1 MKLLP
6 LKEVS
11 ATMKVSLV
19 TLRRYI
25 KDGRLKASKVGREYF
40 VSEEDLASFLEKPK
54 LLGEANSLMARALND
69 TTELEYH
76 VSRKELTQQAR
87 DIYHRFGEAQLAQEA
102 NFDSNIFGYSLT
114 SPFRNETQNKK
125 WGRFGPTG
133 SGTDKDGKEHH
144 FPDPSWIDEEMLNH
158 ARKRIGEIKNPLV
171 VSIYEDLIFT
181 YAKEKDKR
189 AQAKKTVEAYLE
201 AAKIQYDNDW
211 MFEFLDSLLRSFE
224 IANYVKD
231 IKTRTEVIQKMFDYI
246 KQIVRQNKPRYCLEI
261 MDALLKN
268 FDLLSQ
274 DEVALVVEAARAGA
288 DFFGGKGGDNRHL
301 QRSFL
306 EVIERA
312 YKATKN
318 NDKELATQLEQ
329 VDSYKMEAQ
338 EKSGSGLVAAHFY
351 EKALELVRKLND
363 PRKEQQEL
371 KAAIEQ
377 ANYKS
382 IDEMKSVSV
391 EFKITEKEKNDFIAS
406 VFVEDNI
413 ESLERIGGLPNLRP
427 SFKGAKELTAKLA
440 KDYPLQHIF
449 GVSLIQQG
457 RKIHQSSGGMEIT
470 EDHVVE
476 QYSRNMRTYSI
487 FSKFLFDELKKRG
500 ITGKQIADFLRDKEV
515 FQYDNFGAIEEGL
528 QNYDDGKYYS
538 SLAVILPQIEE
549 ALRNLLRKANLPTLT
564 IGRTG
569 DQVVISMRD
578 ILESSLLKQAM
589 TEDLYWYLR
598 LILWDKRGPA
608 LRDNICHGLL
618 SYKSGEYECYYV
630 LHVLL
635 ILAGFRLNQNNQED
649 KPKEPVKQEI

>member
-1 MKLLP
+1 MKKISPKSKGVGVGLRTNHFPYITKNWPKMDWFEAVTENFMDTGGRPLAILEKVRAHYPIALHGTSLSIGSTDPLRPHYMKNYKALVERIDPFLVSDHLCWTCVEKEELHDLLP
-6 LKEVS
+6 LPFTEEALKHVVEKVEKVQNFLGRQMILENVSSYITYKHSVIPEWEFLREV
-11 ATMKVSLV
+11 A
-19 TLRRYI
+19 RRSGCGILLDINNVYVNSFNQ
-25 KDGRLKASKVGREYF
+25 KFDPMDFLKGIPGSKVRQF
-40 VSEEDLASFLEKPK
+40 HLAGHTDMGKFLF
-54 LLGEANSLMARALND
+54 D
-69 TTELEYH
+69 THT
-76 VSRKELTQQAR
+76 
-87 DIYHRFGEAQLAQEA
+87 
-102 NFDSNIFGYSLT
+102 
-114 SPFRNETQNKK
+114 
-125 WGRFGPTG
+125 
-133 SGTDKDGKEHH
+133 
-144 FPDPSWIDEEMLNH
+144 
-158 ARKRIGEIKNPLV
+158 GEIIDPVWKL
-171 VSIYEDLIFT
+171 
-181 YAKEKDKR
+181 
-189 AQAKKTVEAYLE
+189 
-201 AAKIQYDNDW
+201 
-211 MFEFLDSLLRSFE
+211 
-224 IANYVKD
+224 
-231 IKTRTEVIQKMFDYI
+231 
-246 KQIVRQNKPRYCLEI
+246 
-261 MDALLKN
+261 
-268 FDLLSQ
+268 
-274 DEVALVVEAARAGA
+274 
-288 DFFGGKGGDNRHL
+288 
-301 QRSFL
+301 
-306 EVIERA
+306 
-312 YKATKN
+312 
-318 NDKELATQLEQ
+318 
-329 VDSYKMEAQ
+329 
-338 EKSGSGLVAAHFY
+338 Y

-427 SFKGAKELTAKLA
+427 SFKGARELTAKLA

-449 GVSLIQQG
+449 GMSLIQQG

-549 ALRNLLRKANLPTLT
+549 ALRNLLRKAHLPTLT

-569 DQVVISMRD
+569 DQVVIGMRD

-630 LHVLL
+630 LHILL
-635 ILAGFRLNQNNQED
+635 ILAGFGLNQNNQED
-649 KPKEPVKQEI
+649 KSKKSVKQEI

>member
-11 ATMKVSLV
+11 ATMKVSLI

-40 VSEEDLASFLEKPK
+40 VSEEDLASFFEKPK
-54 LLGEANSLMARALND
+54 LLGEANSLMARAFND

-76 VSRKELTQQAR
+76 ISRKELTQQAR
-87 DIYHRFGEAQLAQEA
+87 DIYQRFGEAQLAQEA

-125 WGRFGPTG
+125 WGRFAPTG
-133 SGTDKDGKEHH
+133 SGTDKDGKEYH
-144 FPDPSWIDEEMLNH
+144 FPDPSWIDEQMLDH
-158 ARKRIGEIKNPLV
+158 ARKRTTEVKNPLV

-181 YAKEKDKR
+181 HSKEKDKR

-201 AAKIQYDNDW
+201 AAKIQYENDW

-224 IANYVKD
+224 ISNYVKD
-231 IKTRTEVIQKMFDYI
+231 EKTRTEVLKRMFSYI
-246 KQIVRQNKPRYCLEI
+246 KQIVSQNKPRYCLEI
-261 MDALLKN
+261 LDALLKN
-268 FDLLSQ
+268 FPLLSQ
-274 DEVALVVEAARAGA
+274 QEVDLVIEAARTGA

-306 EVIERA
+306 EVVEHA
-312 YKATKN
+312 YKALKN
-318 NDKELATQLEQ
+318 KEKELQTQLEV

-351 EKALELVRKLND
+351 EKALEMVHKLND
-363 PRKEQQEL
+363 PRKEAQEL
-371 KAAIEQ
+371 KTAIEQ

-391 EFKITEKEKNDFIAS
+391 EFTITEKEKNDFIAS
-406 VFVEDNI
+406 VFVDDNI

-427 SFKGAKELTAKLA
+427 SFKGAEELTAKIA
-440 KDYPLQHIF
+440 KDYPLQHIL
-449 GVSLIQQG
+449 GKSLIQQG
-457 RKIHQSSGGMEIT
+457 RKIHQSSGGYEIT
-470 EDHVVE
+470 EDHIVE
-476 QYSRNMRTYSI
+476 QYSRNMRTYVI
-487 FSKFLFDELKKRG
+487 FSKFLFDELKRRG
-500 ITGKQIADFLRDKEV
+500 VTGAKIADYLRDKEV

-528 QNYDDGKYYS
+528 QNYDEGKYYS
-538 SLAVILPQIEE
+538 ALAVLLPQIEE
-549 ALRNLLRKANLPTLT
+549 ALRNLLRKAHLPTLT
-564 IGRTG
+564 LGRSG
-569 DQVVISMRD
+569 DQVVIGMRD
-578 ILESSLLKQAM
+578 ILESPLLKSAM
-589 TEDLYWYLR
+589 PEDLYWYLR
-598 LILWDKRGPA
+598 LLLWDKRGPA

-630 LHVLL
+630 LHILL
-635 ILAGFRLNQNNQED
+635 ILAGFGLNQNNPEET
-649 KPKEPVKQEI
+649 PKKSVKQEI